1 MARSLTV
8 RPARYKTAMSDNEL
22 IHNVRELR
30 DRGLSPKEIARSLG
44 IRPAAVSDLVRKL
57 AVERDAADPDSDHL
71 DCLLN
76 AGWSTGLK
84 VHGHPEWQDPE
95 AHDGTDGLVTALVA
109 RRRRHRR
116 GATVCVYLLDVYCL
130 GVKNA
135 MGPDNVNDQAL
146 RRLTGHVFGGYH
158 APPIPAPIELVRD
171 LVLGA
176 AEYAQKLG
184 FAPHPDFQQARA
196 HLGLWTGPSAITFG
210 RDGKP
215 TYVSGPHD
223 DPDQVLRT
231 LRRAVGRKGFNY
243 TIALDLDE
251 LRMTG

>member
-1 MARSLTV
+1 MIA
-8 RPARYKTAMSDNEL
+8 NEL
-22 IHNVRELR
+22 MHNVRELR
-30 DRGLSPKEIARSLG
+30 DQGLSPKEIARSLG
-44 IRPAAVSDLVRKL
+44 MRPAAVSDLVRKL
-57 AVERDAADPDSDHL
+57 AAERDATNPDIDTI

-76 AGWSTGLK
+76 AGWSTGLSIQ
-84 VHGHPEWQDPE
+84 GHPESQDRG
-95 AHDGTDGLVTALVA
+95 ADDGTGGLVTALVA
-109 RRRRHRR
+109 RKRRRRR

-130 GVKNA
+130 GIKNA
-135 MGPDNVNDQAL
+135 MGPDNINDQAL
-146 RRLTGHVFGGYH
+146 RRLTDNVFSGYH

-176 AEYAQKLG
+176 AQYAHTLG

-196 HLGLWTGPSAITFG
+196 HLGPWTGPSAITFG

-215 TYVSGPHD
+215 TYVSGPYD
-223 DPDQVLRT
+223 DPDHILRT

-243 TIALDLDE
+243 TVALDIDE